1 MLFIFKMPK
10 INSAIQTD
18 SQKEEKPH

>member
-1 MLFIFKMPK
+1 MPK

-18 SQKEEKPH
+18 SQNEEKPH